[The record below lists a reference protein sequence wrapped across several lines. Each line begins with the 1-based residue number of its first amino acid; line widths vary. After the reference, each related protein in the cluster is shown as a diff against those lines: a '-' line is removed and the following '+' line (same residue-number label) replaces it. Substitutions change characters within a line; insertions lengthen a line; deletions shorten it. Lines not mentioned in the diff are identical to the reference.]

1 MLKYCASQLS
11 GTFKDIF
18 TESLRLQTIP
28 KVWKN
33 ATIVPEAKVKNRNTL
48 NDFGPVA
55 LTSLAMNFFF

>member
-1 MLKYCASQLS
+1 M
-11 GTFKDIF
+11 
-18 TESLRLQTIP
+18 SLRLQTVP

-55 LTSLAMNFFF
+55 LTSLAMKIF